1 MEETALKYRAQVCQ
15 LHLQLSSICSTVVVS
30 LVRFLQILA
39 LQERLRN
46 LELGEKPVS
55 SASGSFS

>member
-15 LHLQLSSICSTVVVS
+15 LHLQLSSIFSIVVMS
-30 LVRFLQILA
+30 LVCFSQILA

-55 SASGSFS
+55 ASGSFS